1 MKLPVDI
8 ASMGN
13 LDHDHGLGAVIDFID
28 QPIVADANTPRLL
41 AAFQHLAA
49 GRPGDSTQ
57 RQHSLCNVFV
67 GWRWDRFQLFLGAS
81 PNAYGITHLR
91 LRRISSSACSK
102 GIGLSP
108 EAFASSYSRTACRSS
123 RSSSNSSYSL
133 MSSTTATRTPFSSVT
148 NCLALGIFLTLNR
161 VYSEQITHQ
170 DKELSEIE
178 SVTPRLRW
186 KS

>member
-1 MKLPVDI
+1 MKVPVEI

-13 LDHDHGLGAVIDFID
+13 LDHDHGLGAVIDLIE
-28 QPIVADANTPRLL
+28 QPIVADGNTPRVLGG
-41 AAFQHLAA
+41 FQHVAG

-148 NCLALGIFLTLNR
+148 NCLALGIFLTLGR
-161 VYSEQITHQ
+161 VYSRANRSSRQ
-170 DKELSEIE
+170 
-178 SVTPRLRW
+178 RRF
-186 KS
+186 